1 MSRCRAFSL
10 LNKTNGIL
18 GVKCFLERLQKK
30 GYYYIYR
37 RNKKEKK
44 QKMCA
49 NPENTWLLDCTKK
62 STKKKKKDL
71 HYCLGLDILRE
82 L

>member
-1 MSRCRAFSL
+1 MQS
-10 LNKTNGIL
+10 
-18 GVKCFLERLQKK
+18 VFLERLQKRLLL
-30 GYYYIYR
+30 YIEETKMR
-37 RNKKEKK
+37 RNK
-44 QKMCA
+44 KMCA
-49 NPENTWLLDCTKK
+49 NPENTWLLDCTEK